1 MLTAGLPTVLV
12 PVGYGAAS
20 PTEVVRAA
28 DGLARIVFAAD
39 EDADPLLLD
48 LLRDTAAVITARDLD
63 GYVRQARA
71 TGVDGIVTF
80 SDDRLEL
87 TADLAERLGLPH
99 HTPAQV
105 AAATWKPLQR
115 LRLAEAGVDE
125 IRYQVVHGPDDID
138 SAIAHV
144 GLPAVAKPARGMGS
158 RFTTAIRCRDDLIRA
173 VNQAGGLIATGV
185 PLLLEE
191 LLPGRPDLTAAGWG
205 DYVSVEAVVTDGR
218 PMNLVVTGKFPLA
231 EPFREVG
238 SLVPA
243 RLDPWTTE
251 RVLALNAAAVRALGL
266 SCGLVHTE
274 MKLTP
279 DGPRIIEL
287 NPRLGGLHESLV
299 AGAAGV
305 SLVATALKAALRLP
319 VPQGPLATTGVAW
332 FHLTIPGP
340 DDRTVLAVDGAADV
354 RALPDVR
361 QVRIV
366 ARPGTRVDP
375 AQGTTQMLALTHGSS
390 ADHDAALRTKREIE
404 RRLTVRCAHGRPEA
418 A

>member
-1 MLTAGLPTVLV
+1 MLTADLPTVLV

-28 DGLARIVFAAD
+28 AGLARIVFAAD
-39 EDADPLLLD
+39 EAADRSFLD
-48 LLRDTAAVITARDLD
+48 LLRDTATVLTAGDLD
-63 GYVRQARA
+63 GYVRRARA
-71 TGVDGIVTF
+71 AGVDGIVTF

-115 LRLAEAGVDE
+115 LRLAEAGVE
-125 IRYQVVHGPDDID
+125 QLRYRVVHGPDDVD

-158 RFTTAIRCRDDLIRA
+158 RFTTAIRSAADLVRA
-173 VNQAGGLIATGV
+173 VHEAAGPAAAGV

-191 LLPGRPDLTAAGWG
+191 MLPGRPDLTAAGWG
-205 DYVSVEAVVTDGR
+205 DYVSVEAVVTGGR
-218 PMNLVVTGKFPLA
+218 PVNLMVTGKFPLA

-243 RLDPWTTE
+243 RLDRWTTN
-251 RVLALNAAAVRALGL
+251 RVLALNGAAIRAVGL

-299 AGAAGV
+299 AGATGV
-305 SLVATALKAALRLP
+305 SLVATALRAALNLP
-319 VPQGPLATTGVAW
+319 LPQGPLATTGVTW
-332 FHLTIPGP
+332 FHLTVPDL

-375 AQGTTQMLALTHGSS
+375 AQGTTQMLALTHGRS

-404 RRLTVRCAHGRPEA
+404 RRLTVRCSREA